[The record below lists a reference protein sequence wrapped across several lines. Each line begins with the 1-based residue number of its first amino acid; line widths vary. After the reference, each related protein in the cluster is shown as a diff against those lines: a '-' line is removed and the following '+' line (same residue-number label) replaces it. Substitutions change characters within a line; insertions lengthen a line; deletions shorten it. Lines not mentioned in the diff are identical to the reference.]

1 MFNDI
6 FIFRKIYISLRQSIL
21 HLERQFLNQISL
33 TQFQINFLDAIA
45 DGVELG
51 FSKTETLSKYNL
63 GTAANI
69 KRLKDSLENKELIDI
84 DGNKVTFNDPVF
96 KLWFRNKI

>member
-1 MFNDI
+1 MIQQNLVLF
-6 FIFRKIYISLRQSIL
+6 FRYLD
-21 HLERQFLNQISL
+21 SL
-33 TQFQINFLDAIA
+33 TQFQINFLNAIA
-45 DGVELG
+45 DGVESE

-84 DGNKVTFNDPVF
+84 EENKVTFNDPVF
-96 KLWFRNKI
+96 KLWFRRRFRSFR

>member
-21 HLERQFLNQISL
+21 HLEKQFLNQISL
-33 TQFQINFLDAIA
+33 TQFQINFLNAIA
-45 DGVELG
+45 DGVESE
-51 FSKTETLSKYNL
+51 FSRSEIMSKYNL

-69 KRLKDSLENKELIDI
+69 KRLKDSLENKELIDV
-84 DGNKVTFNDPVF
+84 NEKRVTFNDPVF